1 MYEVIY
7 DKRGKNSCIN
17 LLPVPGKLRCQ
28 DVACSLLASCLGVVA
43 RIPSI
48 NFRFQGLTC
57 GFFSSVLISFLGC
70 EMVFFDTAEPAS
82 NGYGTVK

>member
-57 GFFSSVLISFLGC
+57 GFFECIP
-70 EMVFFDTAEPAS
+70 ENRAPTAPHV
-82 NGYGTVK
+82 GDRP

>member
-7 DKRGKNSCIN
+7 DKKGKNSCIN

-28 DVACSLLASCLGVVA
+28 DVACSLLASCLGVLA

-57 GFFSSVLISFLGC
+57 VFSSGIPENRAPTRTSRGRQTLIR
-70 EMVFFDTAEPAS
+70 P
-82 NGYGTVK
+82 